1 MRLVYKFEIHPNKTT
16 SLVLG
21 LSTYAAARLYNV
33 GNYERHN
40 FNELGFDK
48 MPDWYSQKKNLK
60 TDMWYKSLPSQTS
73 QDILQRLDE
82 GWKSYFK
89 LKQTGGIEE
98 PNPPR
103 YKPKDSHFN
112 IEGKYSKTKPIT
124 FTNLNKTPSF
134 KLNVKGKN
142 AIVKIK
148 NFDNLAKG
156 YQIKYSENK
165 NFKRAKT
172 FNTKTANVFRRFFC
186 CVSVYCS

>member
-1 MRLVYKFEIHPNKTT
+1 MRLVYKFEFHPNKTT

-21 LSTYAAARLYNV
+21 LSTYAAARLFNV

-73 QDILQRLDE
+73 QDILQRLAE

-112 IEGKYSKTKPIT
+112 IKY
-124 FTNLNKTPSF
+124 LNNSF
-134 KLNVKGKN
+134 KVINNKIRFMISKN
-142 AIVKIK
+142 MKNYIK
-148 NFDNLAKG
+148 EKFDIDVNFFYIELEKEITNI
-156 YQIKYSENK
+156 YQ
-165 NFKRAKT
+165 
-172 FNTKTANVFRRFFC
+172 
-186 CVSVYCS
+186 VSFIF